1 MLMGSM
7 TRAIAATT
15 HQHRV
20 RSDGRNDGIGRV
32 WRSGHGACETQPA
45 PTVCAKVP
53 KQEGTTSDGNHRLS
67 TSRDMTEAVVGSGGD
82 VINVLFGD
90 VWNGGDLDA
99 LDRVFTSDVL
109 VHTSPDAQSRG
120 SGLFREV
127 IASWR
132 QAFSGLHHDID
143 DLVEVPGQVIVR
155 WHGSGIHTGEFL
167 GIAPT
172 GRPMSYGGMT
182 WCRLSDGLI
191 SEAWVAANVDEMVAS
206 LTAEA

>member
-1 MLMGSM
+1 MGSGAD
-7 TRAIAATT
+7 AI
-15 HQHRV
+15 
-20 RSDGRNDGIGRV
+20 G
-32 WRSGHGACETQPA
+32 
-45 PTVCAKVP
+45 
-53 KQEGTTSDGNHRLS
+53 
-67 TSRDMTEAVVGSGGD
+67 
-82 VINVLFGD
+82 VLFKE

-109 VHTSPDAQSRG
+109 VHTSPDTQSVG
-120 SGLFREV
+120 SAVFRDV

-132 QAFSGLHHDID
+132 RAFSGLHHDID

-155 WHGSGIHTGEFL
+155 WHGSGTHTGEFL

-172 GRPMSYGGMT
+172 ARPMSYGGMT

>member
-1 MLMGSM
+1 MASAEYG
-7 TRAIAATT
+7 
-15 HQHRV
+15 
-20 RSDGRNDGIGRV
+20 
-32 WRSGHGACETQPA
+32 
-45 PTVCAKVP
+45 PT
-53 KQEGTTSDGNHRLS
+53 GHRLGEPGQPERLCQS
-67 TSRDMTEAVVGSGGD
+67 TPTGWNDVRRQPLVVDIEGGTEAVMGSGADAIG
-82 VINVLFGD
+82 VLFGE
-90 VWNGGDLDA
+90 VWNSGDLDA
-99 LDRVFTSDVL
+99 LDRVFTSEVL
-109 VHTSPDAQSRG
+109 VHTSPDTQSRG
-120 SGLFREV
+120 SAVFRDV

-155 WHGSGIHTGEFL
+155 WHGSGTHTGDFL

-191 SEAWVAANVDEMVAS
+191 AEAWVAANVDEMVAS